1 MRRRS
6 WLDFAA
12 VTTVLVGLAGGGN
25 ASEPTDIGLAVRA
38 AAAAYADAFNRG
50 DYAALADQW
59 VESATLAEGSSLLE
73 GRAAIAASIRRWREG
88 HPGCSMTIK
97 VEAIEPI
104 AEPLARVSGTLSFI
118 RTAGGKPVVS
128 RFSTLR
134 VKEGETWRILESVV
148 VPPHAAALD
157 DLEWMVGTW
166 HAESGDAEQR
176 TKTTIETIY
185 EKPLGPYCLVGR
197 SRIRP
202 PAGDPIEALE
212 IIQADRDTGLVRS
225 WVFDSTGA
233 RGEGVIESDGA
244 TLHKTMIGTPADTV
258 AGSVAR
264 WTQVVSPAGDSR
276 CTMHSIERS
285 IDGEARPDAE
295 PLHFRKIR

>member
-1 MRRRS
+1 M
-6 WLDFAA
+6 L
-12 VTTVLVGLAGGGN
+12 
-25 ASEPTDIGLAVRA
+25 IGLACGSGRAVEPGSIEREVRA
-38 AAAAYADAFNRG
+38 AAAAYAQAFNKG

-59 VESATLAEGSSLLE
+59 AESASLAEGSGLLR
-73 GRAAIAASIRRWREG
+73 GRASIVASIRGWRER
-88 HPGCSMTIK
+88 HPGCSMTIT
-97 VEAIEPI
+97 VESVEPI
-104 AEPLARVSGTLSFI
+104 AEPLARVSGRLGFV
-118 RTAGGKPVVS
+118 RAAGEKPVSS
-128 RFSTLR
+128 RFVTLR
-134 VKEGETWRILESVV
+134 VKEGTSWRILESVV

-157 DLEWMVGTW
+157 ELEWLVGTW
-166 HAESGDAEQR
+166 HAETGDAEQG

-202 PAGDPIEALE
+202 PEGDAIEALE
-212 IIQADRDTGLVRS
+212 IIQADRDTGLVQT

-244 TLHKTMIGTPADTV
+244 TLHKTMVGRPADTV

-276 CTMHSIERS
+276 CTMHSIERT
-285 IDGEARPDAE
+285 IDGVAQPDGE